1 MRRDIEAVLWVLVQL
16 VIYAVLA
23 VLIGLWLAHDGE
35 AKGKHMVIPLHRG
48 DIDVLARTLYGEA
61 RGEGVAGMQAIA
73 WVVVNR
79 VRKGEPRFKGNVIDV
94 VMAPHQ
100 FSCWS
105 KSDPNSKLCARVN
118 ESDPIF
124 ALAVYAAASVLSGEV
139 RDMVGG
145 ADHYH
150 ATWMK
155 PFPAWASKMK
165 ETKRIGQHVFYKDG

>member
-1 MRRDIEAVLWVLVQL
+1 MFRLLVWLLLALGGCAVVVAIVSL
-16 VIYAVLA
+16 
-23 VLIGLWLAHDGE
+23 GLSVTARG
-35 AKGKHMVIPLHRG
+35 KGKPAMVIPLVRG

-79 VRKGEPRFKGNVIDV
+79 VRRGPPRFKPDVVGV

-105 KSDPNSKLCARVN
+105 RSDPNSKICASVS

-124 ALAVYAAASVLSGEV
+124 ALAIYAASSVLSGEV

-150 ATWMK
+150 ATWLR
-155 PFPAWASKMK
+155 PYPAWAASMK
-165 ETKRIGQHVFYKDG
+165 QTKVIGQHVFYKDD

>member
-1 MRRDIEAVLWVLVQL
+1 MFRLLVWLLLALGGCAVAIVSLGMS
-16 VIYAVLA
+16 A
-23 VLIGLWLAHDGE
+23 AHGR
-35 AKGKHMVIPLHRG
+35 GKPAMVIPLVRG
-48 DIDVLARTLYGEA
+48 DIDALARTLYGEA
-61 RGEGVAGMQAIA
+61 RGEGVQGMQAIA

-79 VRKGEPRFKGNVIDV
+79 VRRGPPRFKDTLLGV

-105 KSDPNSKLCARVN
+105 KADVNSKLCATVN

-124 ALAVYAAASVLSGEV
+124 ALAVYAASSVLSGEV

-150 ATWMK
+150 ATWMR
-155 PFPAWASKMK
+155 PYPAWAASMK
-165 ETKRIGQHVFYKDG
+165 QTKTVGNHVFYKDG